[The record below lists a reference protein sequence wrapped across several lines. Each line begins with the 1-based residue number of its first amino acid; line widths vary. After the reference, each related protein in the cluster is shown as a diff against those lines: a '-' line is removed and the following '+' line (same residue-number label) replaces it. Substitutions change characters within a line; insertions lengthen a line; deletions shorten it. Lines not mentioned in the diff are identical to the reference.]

1 MRSSALFAAA
11 CSSLIVAGAQ
21 ASTVIL
27 DQITGASFANGSAS
41 QFFGGA
47 QASFDCAALDD
58 FEVGALGQ
66 LTQVDVVLSTGPTFT
81 TFDNVTNWS
90 VQIYSS
96 PGAAATSLLGDVAS
110 ASGLTA
116 TISALDSRFLVSL
129 DLAGAGIDLGAGTYW
144 IAVIPTMSFPTGGQ
158 LFVTHSSIG
167 GANGQFA
174 NPGGGF
180 GLPGNLDDLDVPL
193 AYRVWAVPSPGVL
206 AVLGLAGV
214 AGARRRRR

>member
-1 MRSSALFAAA
+1 MHSSALLAAA

-21 ASTVIL
+21 GSTVIL
-27 DQITGASFANGSAS
+27 DQISGASLGGGPAS
-41 QFFGGA
+41 QFFGGDF
-47 QASFDCAALDD
+47 ASFDCAGLDD

-66 LTQVDVVLSTGPTFT
+66 LTQVDVVLTPSATFT

-96 PGAAATSLLGDVAS
+96 PGAAAASLFGDVAS

-129 DLAGAGIDLGAGTYW
+129 DLAGSDIDLGAGTYW

-158 LFVTHSSIG
+158 LFVSSSSIG

-180 GLPGNLDDLDVPL
+180 GLPGNLDDLEFPL

-214 AGARRRRR
+214 AGGRRRRR